1 MNIFKSLCKLY
12 STKHN
17 WITQLSIFALTGL
30 GAISF
35 VNTVSLLL
43 PNSFYN
49 IFAPVKNDAI
59 GSVFAILG
67 LMIFIFFVG
76 YKYKFTNQILKD
88 GSIELPSISLDC
100 FVIFSKVFPL
110 FLVWAIYLFL
120 LCFAGDLLFGYPSI
134 EGLFIIL
141 LTLVFLP
148 FIHLI
153 FVVYSKNFT
162 YKQEFFNPIFMFR
175 LIKMTYIQILL
186 LIIST
191 GIILYA
197 GSSLTQYIF
206 SHIPN
211 FDFKYFE
218 VKYALLTICICW
230 YFQEVLSLAYFQ
242 SAGHIIRQKYLKQS

>member
-1 MNIFKSLCKLY
+1 MNIFKSLCKLFL
-12 STKHN
+12 TKHN
-17 WITQLSIFALTGL
+17 WITQLSIFAIAGL

-35 VNTVSLLL
+35 VNTVSLFF

-49 IFAPVKNDAI
+49 IFAPVKNDTTGA
-59 GSVFAILG
+59 VFAILG
-67 LMIFIFFVG
+67 LMIFIFFTG
-76 YKYKFTNQILKD
+76 YKYKFTSQILKD
-88 GSIELPSISLDC
+88 GSIDLPSISLDC

-134 EGLFIIL
+134 EGLFIVL

-153 FVVYSKNFT
+153 FVVYSENFT
-162 YKQEFFNPIFMFR
+162 YKKEFFNPVFMFK
-175 LIKMTYIQILL
+175 LIKTTYAQIIL
-186 LIIST
+186 LIICT
-191 GIILYA
+191 GIILYT

-211 FDFKYFE
+211 FDFKYSE

-242 SAGHIIRQKYLKQS
+242 SVAHIIKQKVLTR